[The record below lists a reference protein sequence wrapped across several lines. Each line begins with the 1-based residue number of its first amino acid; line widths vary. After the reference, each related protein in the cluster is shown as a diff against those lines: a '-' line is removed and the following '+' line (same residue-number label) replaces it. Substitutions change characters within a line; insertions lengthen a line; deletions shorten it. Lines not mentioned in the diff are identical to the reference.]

1 MTDHKLNTD
10 YPQSANLISTTDP
23 SSHITY
29 ANQQFSD
36 IAGYSQDELIGHPH
50 NMVRHKDMPKAAFRQ
65 MWSYLKEGKS
75 WMGLVKNQC
84 KGEKH
89 YWVSAF
95 VTPIKGDDGSTIE
108 YQSVRTKPTAE
119 QIERATTLYRNLNN
133 EKPVRRFR
141 IAFHQLAMWTSA
153 LLSIAAIAN
162 ALIAPSALAIALA
175 FMCVISL
182 GLASYQN
189 SRFNSIRKLATN
201 IYDNALMEVPYT
213 NHFDDYSRI
222 ELALNMKTA
231 ELRAVSARATE
242 TSGDILISA
251 EDEFGTIQAM
261 GQSLD
266 TQCHETEQVAAAI
279 EELTHSIDDVAKSA
293 ANASKLA
300 EEADQESNDGLAS
313 ITSTIQEINFLT
325 QELESTRGI
334 ITQLAQDSQQIE
346 TILEVITTISEQTNL
361 LALNAAI
368 EAARAGEAGRG
379 FAVVADE
386 VRNLASK
393 TGSSANEIHSM
404 IAQLQQT
411 ANSAVSAMEKGGELS
426 ERCKER
432 ANETGEVLH
441 AISNKLNLVSDSS
454 IQIATAVD
462 QQATVT
468 QEVNRNVS
476 NIKTLA
482 DETAAMSHSSIERT
496 SMLVDRIEALQRL
509 MKQFQ

>member
-1 MTDHKLNTD
+1 MIT
-10 YPQSANLISTTDP
+10 P
-23 SSHITY
+23 S
-29 ANQQFSD
+29 
-36 IAGYSQDELIGHPH
+36 P
-50 NMVRHKDMPKAAFRQ
+50 
-65 MWSYLKEGKS
+65 
-75 WMGLVKNQC
+75 
-84 KGEKH
+84 
-89 YWVSAF
+89 
-95 VTPIKGDDGSTIE
+95 
-108 YQSVRTKPTAE
+108 
-119 QIERATTLYRNLNN
+119 
-133 EKPVRRFR
+133 
-141 IAFHQLAMWTSA
+141 
-153 LLSIAAIAN
+153 
-162 ALIAPSALAIALA
+162 LAIALA
-175 FMCVISL
+175 LMCVMSL
-182 GLASYQN
+182 VLVGYQN
-189 SRFNSIRKLATN
+189 SRFNSLRKLATN
-201 IYDNALMEVPYT
+201 IYDNELMEVPYT
-213 NHFDDYSRI
+213 SHFDDYSRI

-251 EDEFGTIQAM
+251 EDEFGTIQGM

-266 TQCHETEQVAAAI
+266 TQCHETEQIATAI

-325 QELESTRGI
+325 QELENTRGI

-432 ANETGEVLH
+432 ANETGEFLH
-441 AISNKLNLVSDSS
+441 AISSKLNLVSDNS
-454 IQIATAVD
+454 IQFATAVD

-476 NIKTLA
+476 NITTLA
-482 DETAAMSHSSIERT
+482 NDTAAMSRSSIERT
-496 SMLVDRIEALQRL
+496 SILVARIEALQRL